1 MDRRWRLEEIGEET
15 NGLEIE
21 VVFGLGLAYKCVL
34 KFKFYLGQKN
44 GVGSITTHF
53 VGFVSFFYLFIYFF
67 CLDMGCSIKFN
78 GLNQKKKGDLL
89 GYGLGRAR
97 AVVQANS
104 CLDPLLTNP
113 MQSIG

>member
-53 VGFVSFFYLFIYFF
+53 VGFVSFFSLFIYLFF
-67 CLDMGCSIKFN
+67 AWTWVAQSNLMDST
-78 GLNQKKKGDLL
+78 KKKKVT
-89 GYGLGRAR
+89 Y
-97 AVVQANS
+97 
-104 CLDPLLTNP
+104 
-113 MQSIG
+113 